1 MTFLCARI
9 DLKTRVDIVLLARV
23 DRERHLTQVVSVGK
37 VASSRMHVRDQVL
50 IGALNLKLVVGN
62 NDKGLDQLTKVV
74 FH

>member
-23 DRERHLTQVVSVGK
+23 DRKRHLTQVVSVGK

-50 IGALNLKLVVGN
+50 IGALNL
-62 NDKGLDQLTKVV
+62 
-74 FH
+74 